1 MLTHKG
7 TKDIKTKRLLLRKY
21 RLSDVQQMFHNYASD
36 PAVTRFLNWEP
47 YQNVDEVKNFLT
59 ASIKEYDSP
68 SIYNWAIEYNG
79 EMIGSISTTYIND
92 RDSACEV
99 GYCIG
104 QAYWNK
110 GLMSE
115 ALEAV
120 IGFLFHEV
128 NMHRIMAKHDVDNPA
143 SGRVMQKCHM
153 TFEGIFRKYYL
164 HDDGTYSDSLIY
176 GILKEE
182 YDKK

>member
-1 MLTHKG
+1 MKRFMALFTIMCATIMLLCCG
-7 TKDIKTKRLLLRKY
+7 CGLLGEQEF
-21 RLSDVQQMFHNYASD
+21 SC
-36 PAVTRFLNWEP
+36 
-47 YQNVDEVKNFLT
+47 NVDEVKTFLT

-120 IGFLFHEV
+120 IGYLFHEID
-128 NMHRIMAKHDVDNPA
+128 MHRIMAKHDVDNPA
-143 SGRVMQKCHM
+143 SGRVMQKCNM
-153 TFEGIFRKYYL
+153 TFEGKFRKYYL